1 MLKSKKRKMKI
12 VLISNTYSP
21 SPILLVIHEMIKKM
35 GHESYYIHIPIYKSD
50 FPEEFYDGIDNE
62 IKKVYGGADLIAFTC
77 MTNTFLACTK
87 FIQRIRK
94 SSNAP
99 IAIGGIHSTAKPLEC
114 IEYADYACV
123 GEGENAFMELIDR
136 ISNNKTPEHTP
147 GFYAKKNGKII
158 KNPQGSLVK
167 DLDSLPVPSFNLKEQ
182 YFIFNNK
189 LICMND
195 YKDDQEMLRQYF
207 TRYYFM
213 VTSRGCPYT
222 CKFCINDVLKRL
234 SPEYRI
240 IRKRSN
246 EHIIKELKNMKSLLK
261 YPLTIG
267 FADDDFFSQSVEQMK
282 DFSERY
288 KKEVGN
294 IPFFCSSTPHSM
306 NPDKMKYAVEA
317 GLCRLEIGIQ
327 SINDK
332 TNWEIHGRAG
342 LKKDVVRAISIAAPY
357 RHKIQINYDI
367 ILDNPWELEESVL
380 ETLRFMFEIPKPCT
394 FAIFSLVPFPGTS
407 QYERAKAEGLLQD
420 QEKFIYNNDIMLLK
434 NNQLNTLVT
443 LYGKYHVPAPIVKA
457 GIMVRNVRPFSTL
470 LKKSTVPLWRFYAYY
485 EGLKTSV
492 EDKNYVA
499 IKIYMRAP
507 FNKVYRV
514 IKNKLIPKKRK
525 NEYILT
531 TETLAESNEERLSK
545 TQSNE
550 VGIKTASPSVKLNVL
565 SN

>member
-1 MLKSKKRKMKI
+1 MKI

-21 SPILLVIHEMIKKM
+21 SPILLVIHEMIKER
-35 GHESYYIHIPIYKSD
+35 GYESHYVHIPVYKSD
-50 FPEEFYDGIDNE
+50 FPEEFYDGIDNK
-62 IKKVYGGADLIAFTC
+62 IRKVYEGADLIAFTC

-94 SSNAP
+94 NSNAP
-99 IAIGGIHSTAKPLEC
+99 IAIGGIHSTAKPIEC
-114 IEYADYACV
+114 VKYADYACV

-136 ISNNKTPEHTP
+136 LAKNKDPEHTQ
-147 GFYAKKNGKII
+147 GFYARKGKGII
-158 KNPQGSLVK
+158 KNQQGSLVK
-167 DLDSLPVPSFNLKEQ
+167 DLDSLPVPSFNLKNQ

-189 LICMND
+189 LICMED
-195 YKDDQEMLRQYF
+195 YKNDQEMLRQYF
-207 TRYYFM
+207 TKYYFM

-240 IRKRSN
+240 IRKRGN
-246 EHIIKELKNMKSLLK
+246 DHIFKELKNMKNVLK

-288 KKEVGN
+288 KKEIGN

-306 NPDKMKYAVEA
+306 HEDKMRYAVEA

-342 LKKDVVRAISIAAPY
+342 LKKDVVRAISIASPY
-357 RHKIQINYDI
+357 RHKIQINYDL
-367 ILDNPWELEESVL
+367 ILDNPWEPEESVL

-434 NNQLNTLVT
+434 NNQLNTLIT
-443 LYGKYHVPAPIVKA
+443 LYGKYHIPIPIIKA
-457 GIMVRNVRPFSTL
+457 GILVRNVRPFSTL
-470 LKKSTVPLWRFYAYY
+470 LRKSTVPLWRFYAYY
-485 EGLKTSV
+485 EGFKMSIK
-492 EDKNYVA
+492 DKNYVA
-499 IKIYMRAP
+499 IKLYMRAP
-507 FNKVYRV
+507 FNKAYKV
-514 IKNKLIPKKRK
+514 IKSKLIPKKEK
-525 NEYILT
+525 NKIVLT
-531 TETLAESNEERLSK
+531 TETLIENKAEMLSNAENK
-545 TQSNE
+545 TVE
-550 VGIKTASPSVKLNVL
+550 AKTTSPIKLNVL
-565 SN
+565 SNS